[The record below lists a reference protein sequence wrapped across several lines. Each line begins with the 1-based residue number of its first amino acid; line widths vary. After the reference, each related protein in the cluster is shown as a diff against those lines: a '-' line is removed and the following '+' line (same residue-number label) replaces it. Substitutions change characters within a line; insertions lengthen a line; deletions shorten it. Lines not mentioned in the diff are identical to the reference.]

1 MHSGFHG
8 WRRKLGCLSLLM
20 SLVLMGLWIRSRST
34 LDEYHLWKQQQTSVV
49 VASEKAC
56 LVLGR
61 LWNASPSVILGSYIE
76 MDRERTISG
85 GRIVHAADLEIESRW
100 GSGGLELVKRYQ
112 QPPLSLKNIKLDLLI
127 IPYWCV
133 VWPLTLLSAWL
144 LLSKPRQSGRHESG
158 PSDRKS
164 P

>member
-1 MHSGFHG
+1 MSNVFHG
-8 WRRKLGCLSLLM
+8 WRRKLGCITLLM
-20 SLVLMGLWIRSRST
+20 ALALTGLWIRSRST
-34 LDEYHLWKQQQTSVV
+34 LDEYHFGKQQQTSVI

-61 LWNASPSVILGSYIE
+61 LWNSSPGVILGPYIE

-85 GRIVHAADLEIESRW
+85 GRIVHAADLEIESRR
-100 GSGGLELVKRYQ
+100 GSCGLELVKRYQ

-127 IPYWCV
+127 IPYWCI

-144 LLSKPRQSGRHESG
+144 LLSKPRQSGRQRSE
-158 PSDRKS
+158 PSDQL
-164 P
+164 